1 MNPKENPSLGE
12 LLRYV
17 GELVELGAEEHYRA
31 MSLNYRPRYTPVLR
45 ALNDGAETVTEI
57 TTRSRLTQGAISQT
71 IGLMETEGLILRE
84 ALDDGRKSRIR
95 LTPSGRKLIKKLEQH
110 WTATFAAIEALE
122 VEIGHP
128 LRQLLTEAAK
138 ALEHQGFAARLSAAK
153 ANP

>member
-110 WTATFAAIEALE
+110 WTESPR
-122 VEIGHP
+122 V
-128 LRQLLTEAAK
+128 
-138 ALEHQGFAARLSAAK
+138 S
-153 ANP
+153 